1 MMGKAM
7 AMDGLRKKVFL
18 MTNNC
23 ERDYAGSMKNLEDSL
38 RRLKTDCIDLWQ
50 FHECNYDNDPDWIF
64 DKGGMKAAL
73 EAKKQGKIR
82 SLDSLAIRILA
93 SICTCLPGIKNGTHC
108 RCQSMWPTLFFVV
121 FKIR

>member
-82 SLDSLAIRILA
+82 SLDSLAIRIPA
-93 SICTCLPGIKNGTHC
+93 SI
-108 RCQSMWPTLFFVV
+108 
-121 FKIR
+121 